1 MIQQTVRRQLT
12 TLSRIDFAEICM
24 TQTDTKGRR
33 DRDTG
38 DNRKSFKYIEL
49 YLTLSEKSE
58 SEELRQRTF
67 PETNGQ
73 A

>member
-1 MIQQTVRRQLT
+1 
-12 TLSRIDFAEICM
+12 M